1 MLFRKRGDL
10 RVKGYGKGLTAAF
23 MMCLLTGCSADQSAG
38 GVWAVILAIP
48 AILLLALAVM
58 ETQSYLAYCK
68 RLKRKGRK
76 PAKKLEHRLW
86 LRYGIA
92 GALLLLSL
100 VVGIS
105 GKKEPATPPPVQ
117 EDPIAQTQPQEQLSL
132 PEMIADTDPAKW
144 QIRWEVFDG
153 GVIRPGYSRKDP
165 ISFGDPASYFALPG
179 IPTFR
184 GDPYRSGASYGTAT
198 VTEKTL
204 KTLWTQTTGTIKGGH
219 WSGNGWTGQPLMVR
233 WDAQTRQNMNLYPEK
248 KSKENLVEV
257 IYASL
262 DGRIYFMDLEDGTLT
277 RDTLDIGLCF
287 KGAGSLDPRGY
298 PLLYVGAGDVNSDGQ
313 RPRMHIISLID
324 GKILYEY
331 GHEDPLSYRT
341 DNDNWCAFDSAPL
354 IHAQTDTLIWPGEN
368 GILYTIRLNSTY
380 DKATGKVSIAPSEPV
395 LTRYL
400 TDRTNPTNYWCGY
413 EASPVIVGNY
423 LSENGGMFFCIDLN
437 TMELVW
443 AQDTK
448 DDSNSTP
455 VFEPVSEQEGY
466 IYTAPSLHWT
476 KDKDSQGTISIYK
489 LDALTGQILWQT
501 PYSVHTVSGVSGG
514 VQASPV
520 LGKPGTDLEGL
531 ILYAIART
539 NSRDSGTLVALDT
552 KTGQEQWRVELDH
565 YIWSSPVAIYDQ
577 NGKGYVVQC
586 DANGTAHLID
596 SSGQVVDTL
605 YLGGLVEA
613 SPAAF
618 DNMIVVGTRLRKI
631 CGIKIF

>member
-1 MLFRKRGDL
+1 M
-10 RVKGYGKGLTAAF
+10 KGHEKALAAAF
-23 MMCLLTGCSADQSAG
+23 MMCLLTGCSAQTG

-48 AILLLALAVM
+48 AILLLMLAVM
-58 ETQSYLAYCK
+58 ETRSYLSYCK
-68 RLKRKGRK
+68 RQKRKGRV
-76 PAKKLEHRLW
+76 PVKKLNRRVW
-86 LRYGIA
+86 QRYSIA

-100 VVGIS
+100 VVSLS
-105 GKKEPATPPPVQ
+105 GKKTPVEQPPAQEEPPQ
-117 EDPIAQTQPQEQLSL
+117 QTQPQEPLFQ
-132 PEMIADTDPAKW
+132 PEMTADTDPSNW
-144 QIRWEVFDG
+144 QIRWEIFDG
-153 GVIRPGYSRKDP
+153 GVIRPAYHRNDP
-165 ISFGDPASYFALPG
+165 IDFGDPASYFALPG
-179 IPTFR
+179 ISTFR

-198 VTEKTL
+198 ITEKTL
-204 KTLWTQTTGTIKGGH
+204 KTLWTQTTGTINGGH
-219 WSGNGWTGQPLMVR
+219 WSGNGWTGQPLMVQ
-233 WDAQTRQNMNLYPEK
+233 WDAATLQNMNLYPEK

-262 DGRIYFMDLEDGTLT
+262 DGRIYFMDLEDGSLT

-298 PLLYVGAGDVNSDGQ
+298 PLLYVGAGDVNAEGQ
-313 RPRMHIISLID
+313 RPRMYIISLID
-324 GKILYEY
+324 GQILYQY

-341 DNDNWCAFDSAPL
+341 DNENWSAFDSAPL

-368 GILYTIRLNSTY
+368 GILYTIRLNSSY
-380 DKATGKVSIAPSEPV
+380 DKVAGKVTLAPSEPV

-400 TDRTNPTNYWCGY
+400 TDRTSPSSYWCGY

-423 LSENGGMFFCIDLN
+423 LYISENGGMFFCVDLN

-443 AQDTK
+443 AQDTG

-455 VFEPVSEQEGY
+455 VFESVTDEEAY
-466 IYTAPSLHWT
+466 LYTAPSLHWT
-476 KDKDSQGTISIYK
+476 KDQDSQGTVSIYK
-489 LDALTGQILWQT
+489 LDALTGQILWQV

-520 LGKPGTDLEGL
+520 LGKTGTDLEGL
-531 ILYAIART
+531 ILYSIART
-539 NSRDSGTLVALDT
+539 NSKDSGTLVALDT
-552 KTGQEQWRVELDH
+552 KTGQEQWRIELDH
-565 YIWSSPVAIYDQ
+565 YTWSSPVAIYDQ
-577 NGKGYVVQC
+577 ANKGYIVLC

-596 SSGQVVDTL
+596 SSGHEADTL

-631 CGIKIF
+631 CGIKIY